1 VTALVIGASGHLG
14 AHLVRLLQ
22 REGHRVRALVRPSS
36 DLRGLAGLDAEVIRG
51 DVLDGGGVTAAM
63 RGCDE
68 VYHLAAPTGREP
80 DTGRIVVDGTRNV
93 LGACLRTTPGRLVY
107 TSSIVTVGYASD
119 PTAVLDERASRRSDA
134 TPYHGA
140 KWLAERL
147 VLEFAS
153 REALPVVVVNPATV
167 VGPLDYRVTPSNA
180 PIQRCLDRGLRWAV
194 PGGVTVVHAEDV
206 ARGHLRAMREG
217 RPGER
222 YILGGDRL
230 TVRDYFALIADRCGR
245 PRPRATLPRWAVLA
259 GAGVLGVAGRLA
271 RRRMPVTFTQA
282 WHLVGRYGWYSSEKA
297 RRELG
302 YQWRPAGE
310 AVAGYVDWVRAGRP
324 ATAASPEP

>member
-1 VTALVIGASGHLG
+1 MTALVIGASGHLG
-14 AHLVRLLQ
+14 AHLVRLL
-22 REGHRVRALVRPSS
+22 RHEGHRVRALVRPASS
-36 DLRGLAGLDAEVIRG
+36 LRGLAGLDAEVVRG
-51 DVLDGGGVTAAM
+51 DVLDGRGLAAAM

-80 DTGRIVVDGTRNV
+80 DTVRIVVDGTRSV
-93 LGACLRTTPGRLVY
+93 VDACLTTGPGRLVY
-107 TSSIVTVGYASD
+107 TSSIVTVGYASA
-119 PTAVLDERASRRSDA
+119 PTTVLDERASRRTDA
-134 TPYHGA
+134 TPYHSA

-147 VLEFAS
+147 VLELAS
-153 REALPVVVVNPATV
+153 RGGPPVVVVNPATV

-180 PIQRCLDRGLRWAV
+180 PIQRCLDGGLRWAV

-206 ARGHLRAMREG
+206 ARGHLRAMRAG

-230 TVRDYFALIADRCGR
+230 TVPDYFALIADQCGR

-259 GAGVLGVAGRLA
+259 AAAGLDVAGRLT
-271 RRRMPVTFTQA
+271 RRRMPVTLTQA

-302 YQWRPAGE
+302 YHWRPAAE

-324 ATAASPEP
+324 GPAASAER